1 MCSLFRIRPLK
12 GNGHVS
18 PPESPDLCALPHTKP
33 PSRMS
38 RPDSS
43 GRRSNDSA
51 LRASERMLGEMQSHR
66 EATLARRERQ
76 AAQDDALAQEM
87 ERRRREEDARRLEMQ
102 RICEAD
108 PELRALQEK
117 LKVRVEDGGSHL
129 AALVAVGAGWSG
141 GVAHVDAEETK
152 KMPMGAVFQ
161 LQPLAGRCA

>member
-1 MCSLFRIRPLK
+1 MCSLFLIRPQK

-18 PPESPDLCALPHTKP
+18 PCPEFPDLCALPHAKP

-117 LKVRVEDGGSHL
+117 LKVRVEDGRATS
-129 AALVAVGAGWSG
+129 
-141 GVAHVDAEETK
+141 
-152 KMPMGAVFQ
+152 MP
-161 LQPLAGRCA
+161 LW